1 MKLRTTLLL
10 SMACLSM
17 VALAQ
22 KEGHQLAPYVPSPQ
36 DIIDRMLEVSQLKR
50 GEMVYD
56 IGCGDGR
63 ILITAVQKFGAKAV
77 GIEISPKLAQSAS
90 EIVNKL
96 GLRNRATVLKADAMD
111 VDLSPADVVTLYLT
125 TSANETL
132 RPKLQENL
140 KAGTRVVSHDYPVKG
155 WKPQMV
161 EEVYAHNRMHKI
173 YLYIV
178 EKN

>member
-1 MKLRTTLLL
+1 MKLQTTILSFLL
-10 SMACLSM
+10 SSF
-17 VALAQ
+17 VLAQ
-22 KEGHQLAPYVPSPQ
+22 TPSNQLAPYVPSPQ

-63 ILITAVQKFGAKAV
+63 ILVTAVQKFGAKAV
-77 GIEISPKLAQSAS
+77 GIEISPKLAQSATD
-90 EIVNKL
+90 ILNKL
-96 GLRNRATVLKADAMD
+96 GLRNRAQVLKADAMT

-132 RPKLQENL
+132 RPKLEQSL
-140 KAGTRVVSHDYPVKG
+140 KPGTRVVSHDYPVKG
-155 WKPQMV
+155 WKPQMT
-161 EEVYAHNRMHKI
+161 EEVFAHNRMHKI
-173 YLYIV
+173 YLYVV